1 MEPSFTFTIPN
12 EKKRLYDRFALLL
25 FILSAAGIL
34 IRFFFYKK
42 NYPITA
48 GQLIIFSV
56 PILLLIFVFFV
67 AYNDRI
73 RKHIKTFLLATLNL
87 SLFWLIKGPWWVAL
101 LTLLLAFFYLLAQRE
116 LNIIVSNSHIIYP
129 SFPKRSIQWSELNN
143 LIFKD
148 GLLTIDFKNDA
159 IIQHYPEQKMS
170 LPGEKEFNEFCRE
183 RLVASG

>member
-56 PILLLIFVFFV
+56 PILLLLYVFFV

-143 LIFKD
+143 LILKD

>member
-12 EKKRLYDRFALLL
+12 EKKKLYDRFALLL
-25 FILSAAGIL
+25 LILNAAGML

-42 NYPITA
+42 NYPVMA
-48 GQLIIFSV
+48 GQLIIFLT
-56 PILLLIFVFFV
+56 PILLLLYVFFV

-73 RKHIKTFLLATLNL
+73 RKHIKNFLLITFNL

-101 LTLLLAFFYLLAQRE
+101 LTLLLTLFYLLAQRE

-129 SFPKRSIQWSELNN
+129 SFPKRNIQWNELNN
-143 LIFKD
+143 LILKD

-159 IIQHYPEQKMS
+159 IIQHYPEQKMN

-183 RLVASG
+183 RLVTSS